1 MPLNM
6 PRQTIAQAA
15 NRQPV
20 MVRFNS
26 PVSSIESVM
35 SKAFLNQKYV
45 VGVPAAHSFSTDREE
60 EQKRERRG
68 EEEKSD
74 GKKEERKGSEH
85 KHTQTRTHT
94 EKKNMHR
101 GRRKTEKSPFKW

>member
-60 EQKRERRG
+60 EQKRERWRRRRR
-68 EEEKSD
+68 EDKSAEIT
-74 GKKEERKGSEH
+74 K
-85 KHTQTRTHT
+85 
-94 EKKNMHR
+94 
-101 GRRKTEKSPFKW
+101 